1 MSKERI
7 TAPSPLQVDADLDRS
22 LRPTSL
28 DEFVGQKRLVEN
40 LRIFI
45 QAAKE
50 RDEALDHCL
59 FHGPPGLGKTTLAH
73 ILSHELD
80 VDLRSTTGPVLD
92 RPGDLAG
99 LLTNLKKRDIL
110 FIDEVHRLQHS
121 VEEYL
126 YPAMEDYRLD
136 IMIDQGPAARTVRL
150 NLQPFT
156 LVGATTRAGLLTSP
170 LRARFG
176 VVGRLDYYTPEELT
190 IILNRS
196 SAKLGVPIDPEGA
209 AEIARRSR
217 GTPRIANRLLKRIRD
232 VAQVRGVTT
241 ITRDIADEAL
251 NLLEVDQLGLDDMDK
266 RILTS
271 IMDKYGGGPVGLK
284 TLAISVGEDAQT
296 LEELYEPFLI
306 REGFLDRTPKG
317 RRATAHAYE
326 YFGRSSSRGFH
337 QVKDDQQP
345 LL

>member
-1 MSKERI
+1 MTKERI
-7 TAPSPLQVDADLDRS
+7 TTPSPMLVDADLDRS
-22 LRPTSL
+22 LRPTTL

-50 RDEALDHCL
+50 RGDALDHCL

-73 ILSHELD
+73 ILANELE

-110 FIDEVHRLQHS
+110 FIDEIHRLQHS

-136 IMIDQGPAARTVRL
+136 IMIDQGPAARTVVL

-190 IILNRS
+190 IIVNRS
-196 SAKLGVPIDPEGA
+196 AAKLGISVDPDGA
-209 AEIARRSR
+209 LEIARRSR

-232 VAQVRGVTT
+232 VAQVRGVSV
-241 ITRDIADEAL
+241 IDKAIADEAL

-306 REGFLDRTPKG
+306 REGFLERTPKG
-317 RRATAHAYE
+317 RRATPRAFD
-326 YFGRSSSRGFH
+326 YFGRRMFDK
-337 QVKDDQQP
+337 VKGEQQH

>member
-1 MSKERI
+1 MTKERI
-7 TAPSPLQVDADLDRS
+7 TAPAPLQADADLDRS

-50 RDEALDHCL
+50 RGEALDHCL

-73 ILSHELD
+73 ILSHELE

-99 LLTNLKKRDIL
+99 LLTNLKRRDIL

-136 IMIDQGPAARTVRL
+136 IMIDTGPAARTVRL

-156 LVGATTRAGLLTSP
+156 LVGATTRAGLLTAP
-170 LRARFG
+170 LRSRFG
-176 VVGRLDYYTPEELT
+176 VVGRLDYYSPDELT
-190 IILNRS
+190 IIINRS
-196 SAKLGVPIDPEGA
+196 AAKLGIDVAPEGA
-209 AEIARRSR
+209 FEIARRSR

-232 VAQVRGVTT
+232 VAQVRGASA
-241 ITRDIADEAL
+241 ITREIADEAL
-251 NLLEVDQLGLDDMDK
+251 NLLEVDQLGLDEMDK

-271 IMDKYGGGPVGLK
+271 IMDKYAGGPVGLK
-284 TLAISVGEDAQT
+284 TLAISVGEDSQT

-306 REGFLDRTPKG
+306 REGFLERTPKG
-317 RRATAHAYE
+317 RRATPRAFD
-326 YFGRSSSRGFH
+326 YFGRRMLDR
-337 QVKDDQQP
+337 VKGEQQH

>member
-1 MSKERI
+1 M
-7 TAPSPLQVDADLDRS
+7 
-22 LRPTSL
+22 
-28 DEFVGQKRLVEN
+28 EN

-50 RDEALDHCL
+50 RGEALDHCL

-73 ILSHELD
+73 ILSHELG

-110 FIDEVHRLQHS
+110 FVDEIHRLQHS

-136 IMIDQGPAARTVRL
+136 IMIDTGPAARTVRL

-156 LVGATTRAGLLTSP
+156 LVGATTRAGLLTAP
-170 LRARFG
+170 LQAGFE
-176 VVGRLDYYTPEELT
+176 VVGRLDYYSAEELS
-190 IILNRS
+190 IIINRS
-196 SAKLGVPIDPEGA
+196 AAKLGIEVDPDGTH
-209 AEIARRSR
+209 EIARRSR

-232 VAQVRGVTT
+232 VAQVRGVSG
-241 ITRDIADEAL
+241 ITRAIADEAL
-251 NLLEVDQLGLDDMDK
+251 NLLEVDQMGLDEMDK

-271 IMDKYGGGPVGLK
+271 IMDKYNGGPVGLK
-284 TLAISVGEDAQT
+284 TLAITVGEDAQT
-296 LEELYEPFLI
+296 LEELY
-306 REGFLDRTPKG
+306 
-317 RRATAHAYE
+317 
-326 YFGRSSSRGFH
+326 
-337 QVKDDQQP
+337 
-345 LL
+345 

>member
-1 MSKERI
+1 MTKERI
-7 TAPSPLQVDADLDRS
+7 TAPSPMQVDADLDRS

-45 QAAKE
+45 QAARE
-50 RDEALDHCL
+50 RGEALDHCL

-99 LLTNLKKRDIL
+99 LLTNLKNRDIL
-110 FIDEVHRLQHS
+110 FIDEIHRLQHS

-136 IMIDQGPAARTVRL
+136 IMIDTGPAARTVRL

-176 VVGRLDYYTPEELT
+176 VVGRLDYYTAEELT
-190 IILNRS
+190 IIINRS
-196 SAKLGVPIDPEGA
+196 STKLGIEVDPEGTV
-209 AEIARRSR
+209 EIARRSR

-232 VAQVRGVTT
+232 VAQVRGASI
-241 ITRDIADEAL
+241 ITRAVADEAL
-251 NLLEVDQLGLDDMDK
+251 NLLEVDQLGLDDMDQ
-266 RILTS
+266 RILTA

-306 REGFLDRTPKG
+306 REGFLERTPKG
-317 RRATAHAYE
+317 RRATPRAYD
-326 YFGRSSSRGFH
+326 YFGRRILDHSKG
-337 QVKDDQQP
+337 DQQH